1 MKNKTNIYIHIYI
14 YYTVMIII
22 QAVGIYYIGK
32 YHSISWAVFLTIIV
46 GCPEIVSIVCEYLN
60 NKRNSKRRK

>member
-1 MKNKTNIYIHIYI
+1 MKNKLLIYLFYFI
-14 YYTVMIII
+14 MITI
-22 QAVGIYYIGK
+22 QVLGIYYIGK
-32 YHSISWAVFLTIIV
+32 YHSISWAIFLIIVV